1 VPVQKWPLRQI
12 SESLRKIKCSHMSN
26 MLRFYLS
33 MSLELER
40 GKRACETPKFS
51 FLDRHSLTENYLF
64 LVQKL
69 REDFTELFVT
79 QILIDSGTGLPDCKK
94 IVFIS

>member
-1 VPVQKWPLRQI
+1 V
-12 SESLRKIKCSHMSN
+12 SN
-26 MLRFYLS
+26 ILLFFP
-33 MSLELER
+33 MSLKLER
-40 GKRACETPKFS
+40 KFS

-64 LVQKL
+64 LIQKL

-94 IVFIS
+94 IIFIC